1 MSLFVTSGKKKVH
14 TNKLGEKELVEG
26 LKDGN
31 GEIIRFVYRRNLPSI
46 KKMLRGFPVSA
57 MQEEDIL
64 QEGLVRAITNIKA
77 GKFNGLSSVHSYFY
91 AICKNICLHEY
102 RKLKQFEQLEGELPV
117 ESCDEDH
124 YYDLLSLVLEVKSR
138 LSKDC
143 NEIIEMRFRLR
154 EENSVSDG
162 SNRLLDFETIA
173 ARIGIKPDN
182 ARQRFSRCLEKLIS
196 AVQNEKGIEEFTANG

>member
-1 MSLFVTSGKKKVH
+1 MHG
-14 TNKLGEKELVEG
+14 
-26 LKDGN
+26 
-31 GEIIRFVYRRNLPSI
+31 YPA
-46 KKMLRGFPVSA
+46 SA
-57 MQEEDIL
+57 LEAEDIL

-77 GKFNGLSSVHSYFY
+77 GKFNGLSSVHSYLY
-91 AICKNICLHEY
+91 AICKNICLHEHH
-102 RKLKQFEQLEGELPV
+102 KMKQFEQFKGEVPV

-154 EENSVSDG
+154 EENSLSDG
-162 SNRLLDFETIA
+162 SKRLLDFETIA

-196 AVQNEKGIEEFTANG
+196 AVHNEKGIQEFVANG